1 MGITVTFSS
10 AFQDLTRGRKSFQV
24 RGDRLAAVLGD
35 LEEQVPGLRGTLLDE
50 RGRIHPAYQVILI
63 RGTSQELCHDPGC
76 PIQDGDE
83 LAIIP
88 VITGG

>member
-1 MGITVTFSS
+1 MGIRVTFSS

-24 RGDRLAAVLGD
+24 RGDRLAAVLSD
-35 LEEQVPGLRGTLLDE
+35 LEGQVPGLGGKLVDAE
-50 RGRIHPAYQVILI
+50 GRIHPAYQIILI
-63 RGTSQELCHDPGC
+63 RGTTQELCHDPRG

-83 LAIIP
+83 LVIVP